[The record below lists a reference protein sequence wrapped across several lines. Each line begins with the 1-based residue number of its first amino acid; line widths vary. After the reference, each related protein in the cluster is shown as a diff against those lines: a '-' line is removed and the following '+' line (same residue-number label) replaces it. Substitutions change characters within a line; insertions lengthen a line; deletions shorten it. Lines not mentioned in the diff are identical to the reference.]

1 MPDSVAVPPALPA
14 EVLAQF
20 PADDLLAGIF
30 ATSITALVLLLPVRA
45 ADGTVAD
52 FTFAL
57 LSEAAQR
64 MLNLPA
70 RPTQTH
76 LQLVPGTAEPGG
88 IFDFF
93 RDTLASGQPAHRN
106 FNYQRDG
113 FDAYYRLAVRR
124 VGPGLLV
131 SFSDTADEVRTP
143 VEQALRERQA
153 HEQSA
158 LAQAELERTR
168 LQELFTQ
175 APVAIGL
182 FEGPELRITVAN
194 ERIAALWGRPLAE
207 VLGRPL
213 LEAVPELRGQ
223 GFDEQIQQ
231 VRQSQVPV
239 SGTEVP
245 AVMLRDGQLRTT
257 YYNFVYQPLYD
268 AHGTVR
274 GVVDVV
280 VEVTEQVRTRHLIE
294 VKEQQTNQLN
304 EELAATN
311 EELQAANAEILANN
325 DELHQTQQALH
336 ELNQELEARV
346 ADRTHALNQALAEAE
361 RQREHLRQQQRLLTQ
376 VLSQVPASVATL
388 EGPEHRFTF
397 FNTNYQALAGG
408 RARLGRTAAEVLPE
422 VVGQGFIELLN
433 EVFATGQPYVG
444 VEMPALLYD
453 AVTGQP
459 GQRFIDFVYQPLTN
473 EAGQPQGIL
482 AFIVDTTDK
491 VLSRQLV
498 ARANEHLL
506 TANTALDTTNR
517 QLTRTN
523 ADLDNFVYAASHD
536 LRQPVNNLVG
546 LFEELRQ
553 AVTFADS
560 AEEELLLPMLHEALR
575 QLSTTIDD
583 LALVGQTQQNAGLP
597 TEPVSLPDVTQEV
610 LQTLQPQM
618 LAARARVTVDFA
630 AVPTV
635 VYSRA
640 NLRTILV
647 NLLSNSLKYADPAR
661 PCRVHVSVWKDA
673 GRPVLLVEDNGLGFN
688 MHRHQDELFQL
699 FRRFHTHTEGTGVGL
714 YLINRIVQGNGG
726 RIEVESEV
734 GEGTSFRVYL

>member
-1 MPDSVAVPPALPA
+1 MPDSVAAPPPLPA
-14 EVLAQF
+14 PLLAQF

-30 ATSITALVLLLPVRA
+30 ATSVTALVLLKPVWSE
-45 ADGTVAD
+45 DGAKVVD
-52 FTFAL
+52 FSFEL
-57 LSEAAQR
+57 LSDAAQR

-70 RPTQTH
+70 QPTKTH
-76 LQLVPGTAEPGG
+76 LQLVPGTAAPGG
-88 IFDFF
+88 VFDFYCDVLTTG
-93 RDTLASGQPAHRN
+93 RPGQRRFH
-106 FNYQRDG
+106 YQLDG
-113 FDAYYRLAVRR
+113 FDATYHLAARR
-124 VGPGLLV
+124 VGAGLLA
-131 SFSDTADEVRTP
+131 SFTDTPPEARAAAP
-143 VEQALRERQA
+143 AA
-153 HEQSA
+153 SA
-158 LAQAELERTR
+158 APESAAVAPGDLERTR
-168 LQELFTQ
+168 LEELLAQ
-175 APVAIGL
+175 APVGIGL

-194 ERIAALWGRPLAE
+194 ERIAAMWGRPLAE

-223 GFDEQIQQ
+223 GFDELIAQ
-231 VRQSQVPV
+231 VARTQVPV

-245 AVMLRDGQLRTT
+245 AAMWRDGQVRTS
-257 YYNFVYQPLYD
+257 YYSFVYQPLYD
-268 AHGTVR
+268 ATGAVR
-274 GVVDVV
+274 GVADVV
-280 VEVTEQVRTRHLIE
+280 VEVTEQVLARKLVE
-294 VKEQQTNQLN
+294 EKEQQTNLLN
-304 EELAATN
+304 EELAVTN
-311 EELQAANAEILANN
+311 EELQVANAEILASN
-325 DELHQTQQALH
+325 DELSRTHLALR
-336 ELNQELEARV
+336 ELNHELEARV
-346 ADRTHALNQALAEAE
+346 ADRTQALTQALAETE

-397 FNTNYQALAGG
+397 FNASYQALAGG
-408 RARLGRTAAEVLPE
+408 RARVGLTAAEVLPE
-422 VVGQGFIELLN
+422 VAEQGFFGLLD
-433 EVFATGQPYVG
+433 EVYATGRPYTGVEAPLSLHNPGTGQP
-444 VEMPALLYD
+444 EH
-453 AVTGQP
+453 
-459 GQRFIDFVYQPLTN
+459 RFVDFVYQPLTN
-473 EAGQPQGIL
+473 EAGQPHGIL
-482 AFIVDTTDK
+482 AFILDTTDK

-498 ARANEHLL
+498 AQANHGLT
-506 TANTALDTTNR
+506 TANTALDATNR

-536 LRQPVNNLVG
+536 LRQPINNLVG
-546 LFEELRQ
+546 LFEELQQ
-553 AVTFADS
+553 AVTFADP
-560 AEEELLLPMLHEALR
+560 AEEELLLPMLRQALH

-597 TEPVSLPDVTQEV
+597 TEPVSLSDLTQDV

-618 LAARARVTVDFA
+618 LAARARVTLDFA
-630 AVPTV
+630 AAPTV
-635 VYSRA
+635 MYSRA
-640 NLRTILV
+640 NLRTILL

>member
-1 MPDSVAVPPALPA
+1 MPDSVAVPPLPA
-14 EVLAQF
+14 AVFAQF
-20 PADDLLAGIF
+20 SADELLAGIF
-30 ATSITALVLLLPVRA
+30 ATSITALVLLKPVWDDA
-45 ADGTVAD
+45 GTTVVD
-52 FTFAL
+52 FTFEL

-64 MLNLPA
+64 MLNQPA
-70 RPTQTH
+70 QPTKTH
-76 LQLVPGTAEPGG
+76 LELVPGTAEPGG

-93 RDTLASGQPAHRN
+93 RQTLASDQVAQRSFYYH
-106 FNYQRDG
+106 RDG
-113 FDAYYRLAVRR
+113 FDAYYRLAARR
-124 VGPGLLV
+124 VGSGLLV
-131 SFSDTADEVRTP
+131 SFSDTADEERTP
-143 VEQALRERQA
+143 MEQALRESQA
-153 HEQSA
+153 REQAA

-168 LQELFTQ
+168 LQELLTQ

-223 GFDEQIQQ
+223 GFDELMTQ
-231 VRQSQVPV
+231 VRLTQQPV
-239 SGTEVP
+239 TGTEAP
-245 AVMLRDGQLRTT
+245 AAMWRDGQMRTT

-268 AHGTVR
+268 AAGDVR
-274 GVVDVV
+274 GVVDVAI
-280 VEVTEQVRTRHLIE
+280 EVTEQVLARRSVE
-294 VKEQQTNQLN
+294 EKEQQTNQLN

-311 EELQAANAEILANN
+311 EELQSANEEIRSNI
-325 DELHQTQQALH
+325 EALH
-336 ELNQELEARV
+336 RAQHALRELNQELEARV
-346 ADRTHALNQALAEAE
+346 ADRTHALNQALAETE
-361 RQREHLRQQQRLLTQ
+361 EQREHLRKQQRLLTQ

-388 EGPEHRFTF
+388 EGPEHRFSF
-397 FNTNYQALAGG
+397 FNAAYQRLAGG
-408 RARLGRTAAEVLPE
+408 RARLGFTAAEVLPE
-422 VVGQGFIELLN
+422 VVPQGFIELLDG
-433 EVFATGQPYVG
+433 VYATGKPYVG

-453 AVTGQP
+453 DHTGQP
-459 GQRFIDFVYQPLTN
+459 EQRYIDFVYQPLTN
-473 EAGQPQGIL
+473 EANEPHGIL

-498 ARANEHLL
+498 AQANDGLT
-506 TANTALDTTNR
+506 TANTALDATNR

-536 LRQPVNNLVG
+536 LRQPINNLMG
-546 LFEELRQ
+546 LFEELER
-553 AVTFADS
+553 VVSFADP
-560 AEEELLLPMLHEALR
+560 AEEALLLPMLHQALH

-583 LALVGQTQQNAGLP
+583 LALVGQTQRNAGLP
-597 TEPVSLPDVTQEV
+597 TEPVSLQELTQEV

-618 LAARARVTVDFA
+618 QAARARVTVDFTA
-630 AVPTV
+630 APTV

-640 NLRTILV
+640 NLRTILL

-661 PCRVHVSVWKDA
+661 PCRVHVSVWKDN
-673 GRPVLLVEDNGLGFN
+673 GQPVLLVEDNGLGFN

>member
-1 MPDSVAVPPALPA
+1 
-14 EVLAQF
+14 
-20 PADDLLAGIF
+20 
-30 ATSITALVLLLPVRA
+30 
-45 ADGTVAD
+45 
-52 FTFAL
+52 
-57 LSEAAQR
+57 
-64 MLNLPA
+64 
-70 RPTQTH
+70 
-76 LQLVPGTAEPGG
+76 
-88 IFDFF
+88 
-93 RDTLASGQPAHRN
+93 
-106 FNYQRDG
+106 
-113 FDAYYRLAVRR
+113 AVRR

-131 SFSDTADEVRTP
+131 SFSDTADEERTP
-143 VEQALRERQA
+143 VEQALRESQA
-153 HEQSA
+153 REQAA
-158 LAQAELERTR
+158 LALAELERTR

-175 APVAIGL
+175 APVAIAL

-194 ERIAALWGRPLAE
+194 ERMAALWGRPLAE

-223 GFDEQIQQ
+223 GFDEQMQQ
-231 VRQSQVPV
+231 VRQTQVPV
-239 SGTEVP
+239 SGIEAP
-245 AVMLRDGQLRTT
+245 AEMLRDGQLRTT

-268 AHGTVR
+268 AHGTLR
-274 GVVDVV
+274 GVVDVA
-280 VEVTEQVRTRHLIE
+280 VEVTEQVRTRRLIE

-311 EELQAANAEILANN
+311 EELYTALQEIRTNN
-325 DELHQTQQALH
+325 EELFRAQQALH

-346 ADRTHALNQALAEAE
+346 ADRTHALNQALVDTE
-361 RQREHLRQQQRLLTQ
+361 RQREHLRRQQHLLTQ

-397 FNTNYQALAGG
+397 FNTNYQALVGG
-408 RARLGRTAAEVLPE
+408 RARLGCTVAEALPE
-422 VVGQGFIELLN
+422 VVQQGFIELLN
-433 EVFATGQPYVG
+433 DVFATGKPYVG
-444 VEMPALLYD
+444 IESSVLLYD
-453 AVTGQP
+453 ARTGQP
-459 GQRFIDFVYQPLTN
+459 RQRFIDFVYQPLTN
-473 EAGQPQGIL
+473 EAGQPHGIL
-482 AFIVDTTDK
+482 AFVVDTTDK

-498 ARANEHLL
+498 AQTNEHLL

-536 LRQPVNNLVG
+536 LRQPINNLVG
-546 LFEELRQ
+546 LFEELRR
-553 AVTFADS
+553 AVSFADP
-560 AEEELLLPMLHEALR
+560 AEEELLLPMLQQALH
-575 QLSTTIDD
+575 QISTTIDD

-597 TEPVSLPDVTQEV
+597 TEPVSLPDLTQEV

-618 LAARARVTVDFA
+618 QAARARVTVDFA
-630 AVPTV
+630 AAPTV

-640 NLRTILV
+640 NLRTILL